1 MVKLGEFFLEDRAAR
16 FEPTVDLRQDIA
28 QRETFQAFQE
38 TGQNARDDTASLRT
52 GGRLA
57 GPCHLAGH
65 RFWAGL
71 PLATVVRRLDLR
83 MHHEDKDL
91 YSPITRPLSRFR

>member
-28 QRETFQAFQE
+28 ERETFQAFRE
-38 TGQNARDDTASLRT
+38 AGQNAHDDAASLRA

-57 GPCHLAGH
+57 GPCHLTRH
-65 RFWAGL
+65 RFCSC
-71 PLATVVRRLDLR
+71 LATL
-83 MHHEDKDL
+83 
-91 YSPITRPLSRFR
+91 